1 VQREI
6 LHKNGAKRE
15 RAFHG
20 YLTDFFRPAEP
31 EAALNGKNLTMI
43 TCPFRRLRCRN
54 IRRPDRFFFF
64 SSGVAIYAGAQS
76 AIHQIYA
83 ALLMITS
90 VLGLVILA
98 IGIGAATIRAV
109 ILNGQQQASSERR
122 MLADALLAVAENRRA
137 A

>member
-1 VQREI
+1 
-6 LHKNGAKRE
+6 
-15 RAFHG
+15 
-20 YLTDFFRPAEP
+20 
-31 EAALNGKNLTMI
+31 
-43 TCPFRRLRCRN
+43 
-54 IRRPDRFFFF
+54 
-64 SSGVAIYAGAQS
+64 
-76 AIHQIYA
+76 
-83 ALLMITS
+83 MITS

>member
-1 VQREI
+1 MNI
-6 LHKNGAKRE
+6 AIAIFGGLI
-15 RAFHG
+15 AF
-20 YLTDFFRPAEP
+20 F
-31 EAALNGKNLTMI
+31 
-43 TCPFRRLRCRN
+43 C
-54 IRRPDRFFFF
+54 F
-64 SSGVAIYAGAQS
+64 SSGVAIHAGAQS

-122 MLADALLAVAENRRA
+122 MLADALLTVAENRRA